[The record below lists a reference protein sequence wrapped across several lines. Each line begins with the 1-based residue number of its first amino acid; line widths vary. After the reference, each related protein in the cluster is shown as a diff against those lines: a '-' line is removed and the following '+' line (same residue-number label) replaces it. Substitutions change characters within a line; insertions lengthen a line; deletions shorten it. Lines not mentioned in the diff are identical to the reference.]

1 VANILLIETATKLC
15 SVGLAVDGDIKA
27 IREDTS
33 DRYSHAEKTNFFIEE
48 VCHESGV
55 LLKGIDAIAVGAGP
69 GSYTGLRIGTSI
81 AKGLCFALDIPL
93 IGISSLHVIAQG
105 MLCADQ
111 VSAAA
116 ALVPMIDARRNEVFA
131 CVLDQELNELRATA
145 PLILDKEGYDSLG
158 VDTFAA
164 GGDGAEKIE
173 VDTVQVVRGITTS
186 TQWMA
191 TLAESRFAAKAFS
204 DLAYFVPRYGKAAN
218 AIKPKPWING

>member
-1 VANILLIETATKLC
+1 MANILLIETATKLC
-15 SVGLAVDGDIKA
+15 SVGLAVNGDIKA

-55 LLKGIDAIAVGAGP
+55 LLKDMDAVAVGAGP
-69 GSYTGLRIGTSI
+69 GSYTGLRIGTRI

-93 IGISSLHVIAQG
+93 IGISSLHIIAKG
-105 MLCADQ
+105 MLLADQ
-111 VSAAA
+111 VTAGT

-131 CVLDQELNELRATA
+131 CVLDQELKELRPTA

-158 VDTFAA
+158 GTFAA

-173 VDTVQVVRGITTS
+173 SDTVQVIREITTS
-186 TQWMA
+186 TRWMA
-191 TLAESRFAAKAFS
+191 PLAESRFEAKEFS